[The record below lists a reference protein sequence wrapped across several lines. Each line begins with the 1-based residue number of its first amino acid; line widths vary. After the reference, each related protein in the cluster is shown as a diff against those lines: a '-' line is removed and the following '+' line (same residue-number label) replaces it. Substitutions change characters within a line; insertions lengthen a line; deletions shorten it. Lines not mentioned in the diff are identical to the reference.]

1 MITLVVSGGLTGAD
15 QAGWRAAQVCGIT
28 TGGWMPQYF
37 KTESGTD
44 GSLGQIYGAKAMPTP
59 SYRART
65 LRNVQESDGRIWF
78 GKTDTSC
85 VKATLEACEL
95 WRRPVL
101 VIEPFRS
108 ILPSDAVQWLQNYPE
123 IQVLNVAGSCESLAP
138 GIGVRVER
146 FLIAVFR
153 RIEVGPSPH
162 R

>member
-1 MITLVVSGGLTGAD
+1 
-15 QAGWRAAQVCGIT
+15 
-28 TGGWMPQYF
+28 
-37 KTESGTD
+37 
-44 GSLGQIYGAKAMPTP
+44 
-59 SYRART
+59 
-65 LRNVQESDGRIWF
+65 
-78 GKTDTSC
+78 
-85 VKATLEACEL
+85 
-95 WRRPVL
+95 VL